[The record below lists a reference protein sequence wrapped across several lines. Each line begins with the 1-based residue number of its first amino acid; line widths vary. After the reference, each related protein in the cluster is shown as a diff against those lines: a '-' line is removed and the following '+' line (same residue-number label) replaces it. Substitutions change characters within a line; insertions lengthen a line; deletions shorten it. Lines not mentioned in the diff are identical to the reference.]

1 MNYEV
6 ISAQWDLGLVALSFA
21 VSALGAF
28 AALSVAPSIRGRDG
42 RLSWFNL
49 SVTGIALGG
58 VGIWALHFIGMLAYR
73 LPIGVGYGLWE
84 TAVSLLAAALVSAAA
99 LGYIA
104 SAPFTWRRLAVAGP
118 LAGLGVA
125 LMHYLGMY
133 GMRFGGYLEWDVVR
147 VSASIAVAV
156 IAATAALW
164 LAFHV
169 RGIGPRMGASA
180 VMAGAVGAMHYTG
193 MSAATVICTV
203 ADRSAVPPGTL
214 HPVELPLIVTLVA
227 LIAVALILFDQF
239 MQRLAPAEAA
249 PRAAR

>member
-6 ISAQWDLGLVALSFA
+6 IIAQWDPGLVALSFA

-28 AALSVAPSIRGRDG
+28 AALSTAPAIRRGDG

-58 VGIWALHFIGMLAYR
+58 VGIWAMHFIGMLAYR
-73 LPIGVGYGLWE
+73 LPIGVGYGIAE

-104 SAPFTWRRLAVAGP
+104 SAPFSWRRLAVAGP
-118 LAGLGVA
+118 LAGVGVA

-133 GMRFGGYLEWDVVR
+133 GMRFGGFIEWDLLR
-147 VSASIAVAV
+147 VGLSLGVA
-156 IAATAALW
+156 ILAATAALW

-169 RGIGPRMGASA
+169 RGLGPRLGASV
-180 VMAGAVGAMHYTG
+180 VMAGAVGSMHYTG
-193 MSAATVICTV
+193 MSAATIVCTV
-203 ADRSAVPPGTL
+203 ADRSAIPPGTL
-214 HPVELPLIVTLVA
+214 HPLELPMTVTLVA
-227 LIAVALILFDQF
+227 LICVMLILFDQF
-239 MQRLAPAEAA
+239 MQRLTPPEM
-249 PRAAR
+249 PRSAR

>member
-28 AALSVAPSIRGRDG
+28 AALWTAPSIRGRDG
-42 RLSWFNL
+42 RLNWLNL
-49 SVTGIALGG
+49 FVTGVALGG
-58 VGIWALHFIGMLAYR
+58 VGIWAMHFIGMLAYR
-73 LPIGVGYGLWE
+73 LPIGVGYGVWE

-133 GMRFGGYLEWDVVR
+133 GMRFGGFIEWDAVR
-147 VSASIAVAV
+147 VALSVGVAIV
-156 IAATAALW
+156 AATAALW

-169 RGIGPRMGASA
+169 RGLGPHLGASA
-180 VMAGAVGAMHYTG
+180 LMAGAVGAMHYTG

-203 ADRSAVPPGTL
+203 ADRAAVPPGTL
-214 HPVELPLIVTLVA
+214 HPLELPLTVTLVA
-227 LIAVALILFDQF
+227 LVTVVLILFDQF
-239 MQRLAPAEAA
+239 MQRLAPPEVT
-249 PRAAR
+249 RTAR

>member
-28 AALSVAPSIRGRDG
+28 AALSTAPSIRTRDG
-42 RLSWFNL
+42 QLSWFNL
-49 SVTGIALGG
+49 FVTGVALGG

-84 TAVSLLAAALVSAAA
+84 IAVSLLAAAVVSAAA

-133 GMRFGGYLEWDVVR
+133 GMRFGGYLEWDFAR
-147 VSASIAVAV
+147 VGASIAVA
-156 IAATAALW
+156 IFAATAALW

-169 RGIGPRMGASA
+169 RGLASRIGASV

-214 HPVELPLIVTLVA
+214 HPLELPLTVTLVA
-227 LIAVALILFDQF
+227 LIAVALILFDQL
-239 MQRLAPAEAA
+239 MQRLAPAEA